1 LKPRAV
7 VSRCRPRRGRRDC
20 AVACNIVGD
29 TAPEII
35 QTVAVAMKMKATKA
49 DFDATFALPLTAKE
63 LMTVPTARHVRAE
76 A

>member
-1 LKPRAV
+1 
-7 VSRCRPRRGRRDC
+7 
-20 AVACNIVGD
+20 
-29 TAPEII
+29 
-35 QTVAVAMKMKATKA
+35 MKMKATKA